1 MHGSWR
7 SWWILI
13 PRGTHVVIIIIISI
27 IVVIVVIVVVVIVV
41 VVIVV
46 VVIVV
51 TIMMIIVIVT
61 MNINVKG
68 ALISLFKF
76 KSGFSIR
83 KRIFGFF
90 TKIQK
95 RIMDPKW
102 STTEVASLD
111 HIQNRI
117 LWIHDPKRFLTTDP
131 KRVNIAKR

>member
-41 VVIVV
+41 
-46 VVIVV
+46 

-61 MNINVKG
+61 MNINIKG

-76 KSGFSIR
+76 KSG
-83 KRIFGFF
+83 FGFF